1 MKRVMSRRIVTLLP
15 FRVPKRRRSVFNNRA
30 IMVSRSIY
38 YQALWYCNRG
48 NYGPTGNS
56 RLNLKE
62 IANRAE
68 SSELFAPVRFYY
80 ILSFCRKMIF
90 LIEFRGVPSRIANT
104 LNRFLFIG
112 SARLGP
118 GSSYILGLCMKIETP
133 LRPLI
138 WQGNLEGRKSKE
150 KILEEVLK
158 IAFKKLKRSW
168 IRNTNYCIFIF
179 YFVTSAYFPRECV
192 K

>member
-1 MKRVMSRRIVTLLP
+1 
-15 FRVPKRRRSVFNNRA
+15 
-30 IMVSRSIY
+30 MVSRSIY

-138 WQGNLEGRKSKE
+138 WQGNVEGRKSKE
-150 KILEEVLK
+150 KNLQKVLK
-158 IAFKKLKRSW
+158 IVFKRLKRGW
-168 IRNTNYCIFIF
+168 ITNMYKLLYFYFLFRHFCIFSPWTCKVEFEKSKTVNTVFFNNILN
-179 YFVTSAYFPRECV
+179 YIDVNLL
-192 K
+192 